1 MNAMTCPT
9 LIHTYPVSS
18 AARIAAAGD
27 RTRKKPQAASLT
39 PTSERLLGRRILI
52 VEDEALLALELQL
65 AFEDEGAEVIGP
77 ALSIYHALDAVTHE
91 REIDVALLD
100 MDIAGDDIYPVA
112 ELLRQRGVP
121 FLFHTGHGS
130 RSQLGLLFPGT
141 LTFAKPALPEVL
153 IDHLSRIMR

>member
-1 MNAMTCPT
+1 MTCPT
-9 LIHTYPVSS
+9 LVRNYSVSS
-18 AARIAAAGD
+18 ATRIAAARD
-27 RTRKKPQAASLT
+27 RTRKEPQGT
-39 PTSERLLGRRILI
+39 PPTSTSERLLGRRILI

-100 MDIAGDDIYPVA
+100 VDIAGDDIYPVA

-153 IDHLSRIMR
+153 IEQISRIAR